1 MVTNEKRFSRSVRMD
16 IEAQWKAISNLFDD
30 FTRARPSAKED
41 RRH

>member
-30 FTRARPSAKED
+30 FTRAPAKED
-41 RRH
+41 RLRH